1 MSSETILEA
10 TNLGRRFRVGQETIA
25 VLTGLELSVARRQRV
40 AIMGSSGCGK
50 TTLLHLAAG
59 MDTPSSGTVCL
70 LGTDLSQLA
79 EPALTRL
86 RARRIGLIF
95 QDFNLIDSLTALE
108 NIRLPLWLNRQP
120 EASEHFATL
129 VETLAISALLDRMP
143 GALSGGEKQ
152 RVAIARALIHQPDLI
167 LADEPTGSLDE
178 TTAER
183 VLALFDQVISN
194 SQSALLMVTHN
205 RDAARLCERRLVLR
219 NGALQPA
226 A

>member
-1 MSSETILEA
+1 MSSETILQA
-10 TNLGRRFRVGQETIA
+10 TNLGRRFRVGQETID
-25 VLTGLELSVARRQRV
+25 VLAGLELSVARCERV
-40 AIMGSSGCGK
+40 AIMGASGCGK

-59 MDTPSSGTVCL
+59 MDTPSNGSVSL
-70 LGTDLSQLA
+70 LGTDLAQLA

-120 EASEHFATL
+120 EAPDRLSAL
-129 VETLAISALLDRMP
+129 VETLGISALLDRMP
-143 GALSGGEKQ
+143 AALSGGEKQ

-178 TTAER
+178 TTADR
-183 VLALFDQVISN
+183 VLALFDQVIGS

-205 RDAARLCERRLVLR
+205 REAARLCERQLILR